1 MQYTNIFVIIFL
13 VGTIGS
19 FLLNQWLEYYDYS
32 YRKHHGKEI
41 PSELSGSVDAAV
53 IEKTCKY
60 EDAKYKLWIPMNII
74 NFALSLVLV
83 FSGFY
88 PYLFNAFWSSTQN
101 IYFTAL
107 LFLICSSIPSAIIS
121 IPFELYGEFGVE
133 KKFGF
138 STMTFKLWLLDQLKS
153 LAVSAVLAV
162 PLLLIMIALLE
173 NASSWWWL
181 LLGGIYVVFS
191 LLVSVVYPRWIA
203 PLFNKFTPLEDGS
216 LKDRLTKLL
225 NKTGFKANG
234 VYVMDA
240 SKRSK
245 HSNAYFTGF
254 GKTKRIV
261 LYDTLVKQLT
271 EEEIEAV
278 LGHELGHY
286 KKHHIV
292 RRLCISIPMIFVVLF
307 VVSLFIT
314 HTQLYEG
321 FGFATTAEVFP
332 HMQFIGIFLLSL
344 VFGGYGDLEKLVSNY
359 FSRRDEF
366 QADSFSA
373 EVCGSGKPLVT
384 SLIKL
389 NKENL
394 SEFTPPAVYCMF
406 NYNHPPLLERIRHLN
421 KIDSKN

>member
-1 MQYTNIFVIIFL
+1 MQFSNVFVILFL
-13 VGTIGS
+13 IGTIGS
-19 FLLNQWLEYYDYS
+19 FLLNQWLEFYDYS
-32 YRKHHGKEI
+32 YRRKHGSEI
-41 PSELSGSVDAAV
+41 PSELAEYVDSAV
-53 IEKTCKY
+53 VEKTCRY
-60 EDAKYKLWIPMNII
+60 EDAKYKLWIPENVLT
-74 NFALSLVLV
+74 FALDLALV
-83 FSGFY
+83 FTGFY
-88 PYLFNAFWSSTQN
+88 PWLFNTFWNAIQN
-101 IYFTAL
+101 VYLTMLF
-107 LFLICSSIPSAIIS
+107 FLICAAIPSAILS
-121 IPFELYGEFGVE
+121 IPFDLYGEFVVE

-138 STMTFKLWLLDQLKS
+138 STMTFKLWIADQIKS
-153 LAVSAVLAV
+153 LAIGAVLAV
-162 PLLLIMIALLE
+162 PLLVIMISLLE
-173 NASSWWWL
+173 CASSWWWI
-181 LLGGIYVVFS
+181 LLGAVYVVFS
-191 LLVSVVYPRWIA
+191 LLISIIYPRFIA

-216 LKDRLTKLL
+216 LKDRLSSLL
-225 NKTGFKANG
+225 AKTGFKANG

-292 RRLCISIPMIFVVLF
+292 KRLCISIPVMFAALF

-314 HTQLYEG
+314 HQSLYAG
-321 FGFATTAEVFP
+321 FGFDTPAALFP
-332 HMQFIGIFLLSL
+332 HMQAAGIFLLSL

-366 QADSFSA
+366 QADAFSA
-373 EVCGSGKPLVT
+373 KICGSGKPLVT

-394 SEFTPPAVYCMF
+394 SEFTPPAVYCAF
-406 NYNHPPLLERIRHLN
+406 NYTHPSLIERIRALQ
-421 KIDSKN
+421 